1 MSNDGI
7 NAEACKP
14 IKEILMQWFKN
25 LFLRPSGAPKSPR
38 RAPRPGLER
47 LDDRLVPSVT
57 ATSAVTTGTTHSL
70 FAIDQTTQQVT
81 GFATVSGYN
90 APAGYRVFWNPQGE
104 KFTQV
109 SASVDPK
116 TGWAEVYALGTD
128 HSLWRMDS
136 GTVWHNLG
144 GSYKR
149 ISATHDGQCF
159 AVTSD
164 GSDVRLFNQADQP
177 TDLGAPGGYA
187 SDLAAG
193 RSAFYGQDDVFAIGP
208 DGGIWAWN
216 GDYPIYGVGAYRA
229 WREIAT
235 GSFGTLS
242 ATQNGTVFA
251 LDSFGNLFKE
261 SESLAYIGNG
271 LYYLF
276 WNQSNIS
283 GGNTYTQISADV
295 DAHGYAEVYAIG
307 TDAFHTLNLFDQGP
321 RQVIAWFATEVSA
334 ADSGY
339 VFAVNTSGSAFGYDP
354 QLATWINLGGNVK

>member
-1 MSNDGI
+1 MRW
-7 NAEACKP
+7 
-14 IKEILMQWFKN
+14 LKN
-25 LFLRPSGAPKSPR
+25 LSLRPSAATRSPR

-70 FAIDQTTQQVT
+70 FAIDQTTHQVT

-90 APAGYRVFWNPQGE
+90 AIAGRVALGGPQVS
-104 KFTQV
+104 QV

-116 TGWAEVYALGTD
+116 TGLAEVYALGTD
-128 HSLWRMDS
+128 RSLWRMDS
-136 GTVWHNLG
+136 NAVWHSLG

-149 ISATHDGQCF
+149 ISATRDGQCF

-177 TDLGAPGGYA
+177 IDLGAPGGYA
-187 SDLAAG
+187 SDIAAG
-193 RSAFYGQDDVFAIGP
+193 RGAFYGQDEVFAIGP

-216 GDYPIYGVGAYRA
+216 GDYPVYGVGPYRA

-242 ATQNGTVFA
+242 ATQNGVVFA
-251 LDSFGNLFKE
+251 LDSNGNLFKE
-261 SESLAYIGNG
+261 SEG
-271 LYYLF
+271 LYYIGSGLYYFF
-276 WNQSNIS
+276 WNQANIS

-295 DAHGYAEVYAIG
+295 DAHGSAEVYAIG
-307 TDAFHTLNLFDQGP
+307 TDAFHTLSRWDQGW
-321 RQVIAWFATEVSA
+321 QAMVWFASEVSA

-339 VFAVNTSGSAFGYDP
+339 VFAVNTSGSAFAYDP

>member
-1 MSNDGI
+1 
-7 NAEACKP
+7 
-14 IKEILMQWFKN
+14 MQWLKN
-25 LFLRPSGAPKSPR
+25 LFLRPSLSPKSPR
-38 RAPRPGLER
+38 RAPRLGLER

-70 FAIDQTTQQVT
+70 FAISQASASLNQVV
-81 GFATVSGYN
+81 GYATVSGYN
-90 APAGYRVFWNPQGE
+90 AVAGYRVFWNPQGE
-104 KFTQV
+104 QFSQV
-109 SASVDPK
+109 SASIDPK
-116 TGWAEVYALGTD
+116 TGQAEVYALGLD
-128 HSLWRMDS
+128 HTLWRMDS
-136 GTVWHNLG
+136 NAVWHSLG

-193 RSAFYGQDDVFAIGP
+193 RGAFYGQDEVFAIGP

-216 GDYPIYGVGAYRA
+216 GDYPVYGVGPYRA

-242 ATQNGTVFA
+242 ATQNGVVFA
-251 LDSFGNLFKE
+251 LDSNGNLFKE
-261 SESLAYIGNG
+261 SEG
-271 LYYLF
+271 LYYFGGGLYELL
-276 WNQSNIS
+276 WSRSNIS

-295 DAHGYAEVYAIG
+295 DAHGVAEVYAIG
-307 TDAFHTLNLFDQGP
+307 TDAFHTLSRWDQGW
-321 RQVIAWFATEVSA
+321 QAMVWFASEVSA

-339 VFAVNTSGSAFGYDP
+339 VFAVNTSGTAFGYDP